1 MDQIDRKIV
10 ALLERD
16 ASIRNADL
24 ANRVG
29 LAASSCLRRVW
40 RLKQAGVIKRIVA
53 ITDPAAMGRG
63 LKVMVTT
70 KLADHTASARTEW
83 VEQLRSDP
91 AVAQAYAVSGDVDVV
106 VVLAVPDTADFQK
119 ATERLFRKNANVTQ
133 FHSMFLLETYK
144 E

>member
-10 ALLERD
+10 ALLESD

-29 LAASSCLRRVW
+29 LAASSCLRRVR

-70 KLADHTASARTEW
+70 KLADHTASARTAW

-106 VVLAVPDTADFQK
+106 VVLAVPDTAAFQK
-119 ATERLFRKNANVTQ
+119 ATECLFRKNANVTQ
-133 FHSMFLLETYK
+133 FHSMLLLETYK

>member
-10 ALLERD
+10 ALLESD

-24 ANRVG
+24 ANQVG
-29 LAASSCLRRVW
+29 LAASSCLRRVR

-106 VVLAVPDTADFQK
+106 VVLAVPDTAAFQK

-133 FHSMFLLETYK
+133 FHSMFLLEIYK